1 MTLTEREQFIFLTT
15 TWMMIGI
22 LGSFEGSVCPRCYK
36 GKIVK
41 DPWCIIYKDEL
52 FCSRCNLQITNLKD
66 LLEVIRNRC
75 HNLPDKDI
83 VELLP
88 ELAQEMVRHS
98 SVEQQ
103 FKSLRHMIQKP
114 KKYKVTFDSGQAKVE
129 KVKKVKKVKKDGTT
143 KRMSYYKKHEFH
155 EDVQEY
161 WK

>member
-66 LLEVIRNRC
+66 LLGVIRNKC
-75 HNLPDKDI
+75 QNLPDKDI
-83 VELLP
+83 VELLT
-88 ELAQEMVRHS
+88 ELVDEDRHS
-98 SVEQQ
+98 LWKQQ
-103 FKSLRHMIQKP
+103 FNSIKLIVQKE
-114 KKYKVTFDSGQAKVE
+114 KKH
-129 KVKKVKKVKKDGTT
+129 KDACSRTTT
-143 KRMSYYKKHEFH
+143 KRMPNSRTTTKRMPYYKKHEFC
-155 EDVQEY
+155 EDIQEE

>member
-1 MTLTEREQFIFLTT
+1 MTLTERERFIYHVTA
-15 TWMMIGI
+15 WMTKK
-22 LGSFEGSVCPRCYK
+22 LASFEGSVCPRCYE

-41 DPWCIIYKDEL
+41 DPWCAIYKDEL

-66 LLEVIRNRC
+66 LLEVIRNKC

-98 SVEQQ
+98 SVKQQ
-103 FKSLRHMIQKP
+103 FKSLQHMMQKP

-129 KVKKVKKVKKDGTT
+129 KVKKDGTT
-143 KRMSYYKKHEFH
+143 KRMPYYKKHEFH

>member
-1 MTLTEREQFIFLTT
+1 MQLFL
-15 TWMMIGI
+15 ISENVVPDFYVCS
-22 LGSFEGSVCPRCYK
+22 SFNK

-41 DPWCIIYKDEL
+41 DPWCAIYKDEL

-66 LLEVIRNRC
+66 LLEVIRNKC

-83 VELLP
+83 VELLA
-88 ELAQEMVRHS
+88 ELAQEMVIHS
-98 SVEQQ
+98 SVKQQ
-103 FKSLRHMIQKP
+103 FKSLQHMMQKP

-129 KVKKVKKVKKDGTT
+129 KVKKDGTT
-143 KRMSYYKKHEFH
+143 KRMPYYKKHEFH

>member
-66 LLEVIRNRC
+66 LLGAIRNKC
-75 HNLPDKDI
+75 QNLPDKDI
-83 VELLP
+83 VELLT
-88 ELAQEMVRHS
+88 ELVDEDRHS
-98 SVEQQ
+98 LWKQQ
-103 FKSLRHMIQKP
+103 FNSIKLIVQKE
-114 KKYKVTFDSGQAKVE
+114 KKH
-129 KVKKVKKVKKDGTT
+129 KDACSRTTT
-143 KRMSYYKKHEFH
+143 KRMPNSRTTTKRMPYYKKHEFC
-155 EDVQEY
+155 EDIQEE

>member
-66 LLEVIRNRC
+66 LLEVIRNKC

-103 FKSLRHMIQKP
+103 FKSLQHMIQKP

-129 KVKKVKKVKKDGTT
+129 KVKKVKKDGTI
-143 KRMSYYKKHEFH
+143 KRMPYYKKHEFH